1 MKTTI
6 KQPPVAKQS
15 SLMKR
20 LQPLVHPLSLLP
32 LVLLIW
38 DWSTNNLS
46 FNPVQDITSRTG
58 EPAIVLLM
66 LSIACTPLNIM
77 FGWKWVVALRKPLGL
92 YAFLYVCL
100 HLLTFLLL
108 DYGLRWDL
116 ILQAASEKRYILVGT
131 TAFLLLVPLALTST
145 KGAMK
150 RLGKNWKRL
159 HMLIYLI
166 VPLAVFHLLWLSKDP
181 RKALVF
187 AVIVAVLLLVRLPS
201 VRRAISALRQPRT
214 SAAAQQSGNPGK

>member
-6 KQPPVAKQS
+6 NAQPAKQS

-20 LQPLVHPLSLLP
+20 LSPLVHPLSLLP
-32 LVLLIW
+32 LALLLW

-46 FNPVQDITSRTG
+46 FNPVQDITARTG
-58 EPAIVLLM
+58 GPAIVLLM
-66 LSIACTPLNIM
+66 LSIACTPLNIV
-77 FGWKWVVALRKPLGL
+77 FGWKWAAALRKPLGL

-116 ILQAASEKRYILVGT
+116 ILQAASEKRYVLVGF

-145 KGAMK
+145 KWAMK
-150 RLGKNWKRL
+150 QLGKNWKRL
-159 HMLIYLI
+159 HMLVYLI

-187 AVIVAVLLLVRLPS
+187 GVIVAVLLLLRLPS
-201 VRRAISALRQPRT
+201 VRRGITNLRRPRASVAPRETDSAV
-214 SAAAQQSGNPGK
+214 